1 MNTAINTKEFL
12 SKYNVEV
19 PMLQRDYA
27 QGRKSQENVANE
39 FLDAIFNVLNDSK
52 QEKSLHIDFIYG
64 YKEGEKF
71 ILIDGQQRITTLW
84 LLHFYLYKKAGRLES
99 IAKELANFS
108 YAVRESSKK
117 FCKNLLKKDFDLN
130 ANPSKAIIDKGGE
143 FEKEE
148 NIRSDPTIKAMLN
161 MLDLV
166 YARIDNKTNLD
177 LLIKNLDNIA
187 FYAFDMGEFELGEEL
202 YIKMNARGKQLT
214 RYENLKAYIEQD
226 SQITDSHAL
235 LANIDNKW
243 ADMFFADCDFSAF
256 DKRGIVFLHYANVF
270 FILLQGKVKS
280 GAIKEM
286 IDFANHAIDDFYKPL
301 QNIENMT
308 LLDRLVDLYKDYS
321 EVFKRS
327 GFDKFSDFTSFK
339 NAKDSLGYIE
349 ICYFFSALF
358 FVLESNNDKNIN
370 TQSLEDY
377 LRVCKH
383 LIENHR
389 LDMPNEHIIA
399 FFNLLKTLSKGYK
412 NIYEFLA
419 QNPTHSFHSNIY
431 ALEVRKAKLI
441 LQSRK
446 GGDKWEKI
454 LNATSNHNILRGWV
468 DYLLDFS
475 DEKFKYQSW
484 WDYVRFNKILEES
497 GEENILDYNNPKSNP
512 NFEKF
517 SKYANLTMQIFDEI
531 QKDKEQNNDFLPLFQ
546 RAFLSIGNFGFLYT
560 NYFYGNYCGEIY
572 RDREAWNWLLSGKNN
587 EESNPYFKKLLDKI
601 AESKK
606 TNLAEILQDIVNGAN
621 ISTRKWWEQLLIRQK
636 GLFEFLVE
644 NKQTFQKTRRISDT
658 SSISAYFDYRYVEQK
673 ILTHKT
679 KKSYYALDLMTYS
692 FYLYCKQKGL
702 KPTWDEDTFTIFYN
716 EYEQDDEIEPNF
728 SINNKGVIIAIFND
742 DGIVDGIIIY
752 GNKEFDIDINGD
764 IFKEFDKVLNEML

>member
-1 MNTAINTKEFL
+1 MNTAINLKDFL
-12 SKYNVEV
+12 GKYNVEV

-27 QGRKSQENVANE
+27 QGRKSQENIANE
-39 FLDAIFNVLNDSK
+39 FLDAIFAVLNDSK

-64 YKEGEKF
+64 YKEGKKF

-99 IAKELANFS
+99 IAKELTNFS

-148 NIRSDPTIKAMLN
+148 NLRGDPTIKAMLN
-161 MLDLV
+161 MLDLIYV
-166 YARIDNKTNLD
+166 RLDNKTNLD
-177 LLIKNLDNIA
+177 LLIKNLNNIT
-187 FYAFDMGEFELGEEL
+187 FYAFDMGEFALGEEL

-226 SQITDSHAL
+226 SQIADSHTL

-243 ADMFFADCDFSAF
+243 ADMFFVDSNFEAF

-280 GAIKEM
+280 GEIKEM

-301 QNIENMT
+301 QNVENMT
-308 LLDRLVDLYKDYS
+308 LLDRLMDLYKDYG

-327 GFDKFSDFTSFK
+327 EFDKFSDFTSFK

-358 FVLESNNDKNIN
+358 FALESNNDKNIN

-399 FFNLLKTLSKGYK
+399 FFNLFKTLSKGYK

-419 QNPTHSFHSNIY
+419 KNPTHSFHSNMY

-446 GGDKWEKI
+446 GGDKWEEI
-454 LNATSNHNILRGWV
+454 LSATSNHNILRGWV

-484 WDYVRFNKILEES
+484 RNYEKSNEILNETSEE
-497 GEENILDYNNPKSNP
+497 GILNYNNPKSNP
-512 NFEKF
+512 NFDKF
-517 SKYANLTMQIFDEI
+517 NKYANLTMQIFDEI
-531 QKDKEQNNDFLPLFQ
+531 QKDKVQNNGFLPLFQ
-546 RAFLSIGNFGFLYT
+546 RAFLSVGDFGFSTT
-560 NYFYGNYCGEIY
+560 NYFYGNYCGDIY
-572 RDREAWNWLLSGKNN
+572 RDREAWNWLLSGKNDKMI
-587 EESNPYFKKLLDKI
+587 PYFKKLLDKI

-606 TNLAEILQDIVNGAN
+606 TNLAEILQDIVNSAD
-621 ISTRKWWEQLLIRQK
+621 ISSRKWWEQLLIKQK
-636 GLFEFLVE
+636 GLFEFLVK
-644 NKQTFQKTRRISDT
+644 NKQTFQKTRRI
-658 SSISAYFDYRYVEQK
+658 YFCETNEQV
-673 ILTHKT
+673 ILLNKT
-679 KKSYYALDLMTYS
+679 RASYNQVGARDLLTYG
-692 FYLYCKQKGL
+692 FYCYCKQKGISVSEYGNSAIIY
-702 KPTWDEDTFTIFYN
+702 D
-716 EYEQDDEIEPNF
+716 YEQDDEIEPNF
-728 SINNKGVIIAIFND
+728 SINNKGVIIAFD
-742 DGIVDGIIIY
+742 DEIAIII
-752 GNKEFDIDINGD
+752 FDDKDFLININGD
-764 IFKEFDKVLNEML
+764 IFAEFDKVLNNML

>member
-1 MNTAINTKEFL
+1 MNTTLNLKDFL
-12 SKYNVEV
+12 SKYVEV

-99 IAKELANFS
+99 IVKELANFS

-117 FCKNLLKKDFDLN
+117 FCKNLLKKDFNLN
-130 ANPSKAIIDKGGE
+130 TNPSKAIIDKGGE
-143 FEKEE
+143 IVGADNSPFL
-148 NIRSDPTIKAMLN
+148 NDPTIKAMLN
-161 MLDLV
+161 MLDLI
-166 YARIDNKTNLD
+166 YARIDNKTDAD
-177 LLIKNLDNIA
+177 LLIKNLNNIT

-286 IDFANHAIDDFYKPL
+286 IDSANHAIDDFYKPL
-301 QNIENMT
+301 QNIENIA
-308 LLDRLVDLYKDYS
+308 LLDRLIDLYKNCS

-327 GFDKFSDFTSFK
+327 GFDKFSDFDSFK

-358 FVLESNNDKNIN
+358 FVMESKNDKNIN

-389 LDMPNEHIIA
+389 LDMPNEHIVA

-412 NIYEFLA
+412 NVYEFLA
-419 QNPTHSFHSNIY
+419 QNPTHSFHSNMY

-484 WDYVRFNKILEES
+484 WDYVRFNEILEES

-531 QKDKEQNNDFLPLFQ
+531 QKDKEQNNGFLTLFQ
-546 RAFLSIGNFGFLYT
+546 RAFLSVGNFGFLYT

-644 NKQTFQKTRRISDT
+644 NKQTFQKTRRI
-658 SSISAYFDYRYVEQK
+658 YFGESTKQV
-673 ILTHKT
+673 ILLNKT
-679 KKSYYALDLMTYS
+679 RASYNQSGARDLLTYG
-692 FYLYCKQKGL
+692 FYCYCKQKGISVSEY
-702 KPTWDEDTFTIFYN
+702 KNGAIIYD
-716 EYEQDDEIEPNF
+716 YEQDDKIEPNF
-728 SINNKGVIIAIFND
+728 SINDKGVIVMFD
-742 DGIVDGIIIY
+742 DEIVVNY
-752 GNKEFDIDINGD
+752 NNKDFLIDINGD
-764 IFKEFDKVLNEML
+764 IFKEFDRIINAINICK